1 MRRQI
6 MKLAGAAALAAAPL
20 TFQALAQTASS
31 PSAATSFITQQQA
44 NEWLA
49 RVFIG
54 QAVHNTAGE
63 IVGDVNDLVFDR
75 QGRISTVVIGV
86 GGFLGMGE
94 KSVGIHFDTLT
105 FNVGKNGERVIVVAV
120 NKQDLMQAPSF
131 RATEKT
137 TFDKVKDKASDL
149 GHQAADKAVE
159 LKDQA
164 AQKIEGMRKGE
175 PTKQ

>member
-1 MRRQI
+1 MSMI
-6 MKLAGAAALAAAPL
+6 LFSIAEAG
-20 TFQALAQTASS
+20 
-31 PSAATSFITQQQA
+31 
-44 NEWLA
+44 
-49 RVFIG
+49 
-54 QAVHNTAGE
+54 
-63 IVGDVNDLVFDR
+63 
-75 QGRISTVVIGV
+75 STPVIGV
-86 GGFLGMGE
+86 GGFIAM
-94 KSVGIHFDTLT
+94 SVEERRYGFDQLT

-131 RATEKT
+131 TATEKT

-175 PTKQ
+175 STKQ